1 MAEVKLM
8 PLGVVQVGRTQAAPA
23 AGGWLAN
30 GHQPRPS
37 ARERLGY
44 AQALDGPPYDAS
56 NSGGPGHYSFY
67 TRWRNLMP
75 IQCWD
80 LYRQTPDVR
89 ACVDSIV
96 RRVATWDWYVKPT
109 TDPRNADEYHR
120 MMQHA
125 KAVRDWMA
133 VPSRNG
139 ETWQEVMTRVVT
151 DLLVYDAGVM
161 ELNEQGGKLL
171 ELVPWLGSS
180 WFPVTDAKGVLLRYE
195 QESETGVPTGQ
206 PDIVVQMPPERLC
219 YLSLFR
225 NNRSNLGV
233 SLLDTLVNECV
244 TVLLSAEHT
253 MLAMDADEIPPGLL
267 VLAGVAGAAAERA
280 RADLQVMRGKDHKL
294 RVLTSPQPGGIDAK
308 WVEMRRPLKDV
319 QLLEV
324 VGELRRT
331 IWRVFGVQPVELGES
346 DGINRATAQ
355 VQMDVASSH
364 LIGPILELVQARIN
378 AQVLPRLLPPEARGK
393 VLFGFDR
400 AQPLTPKQRLEQAQ
414 ANDLLVKRGI
424 LTPNEVRAQM
434 GLLPVAGGDVPMVDT
449 NMGPLPLDQI
459 VSGLAPANSYAA
471 DTGNETAAPGDA
483 DDISP
488 LRKAVGDTD
497 PTNFPTAGENEAV
510 SLRNSEWELFDLRYA
525 EQLRTDYPSIW
536 RKGGNVRGNSQ
547 YDKLAPIVR
556 RGGRMAPRNDTEE
569 GAIRLREA
577 WVARHREDF
586 RLAGVVAQVKWLA
599 VGDRGERYM
608 KELLDAEKAKVDEGR
623 VAARA
628 ALAELPEGV
637 QDTLRGKARDH
648 NAEVDNDPDRSTT
661 AEALAQVWKRGVGAY
676 NTNPESVRPTVSSP
690 EQWAFA
696 RVESF
701 LFLLRTGE
709 PRGKAPHDTD
719 LLPEGHPYSTAGD
732 DERSALVARGL
743 CAHGACGHEHHAQHR
758 DAPSMAATG
767 EWLPS
772 DWQPAGRFAGMRT
785 INLRKLAEVV
795 AEYQL
800 AATEL
805 YDRASVVVQ
814 ASVAAAYGRD
824 GVLDLAE
831 AGRAQRVVEAELDKL
846 GTEWAARSEQFY
858 LRAARL
864 GHEGAERMAMSNVDA
879 RWQANGRAYWQE
891 AMGWLMQ
898 PSGLVG
904 GLQQRVRETLNRAT
918 TVQRSR
924 ITDVDPTDTTEDV
937 VGVVRAT
944 FAAQAARIDNWTG
957 LLVGL
962 SNRELTDA
970 LDRTVTTVNGQPVDW
985 MVEWVNAGGRTC
997 PTCAQEGGQGFRR
1010 LGDLARRPGEG
1021 TLCVGHCRCVLV
1033 FWTRAEVDGGQA
1045 IALSAL
1051 APEAAG

>member
-1 MAEVKLM
+1 MSDVKLM
-8 PLGVVQVGRTQAAPA
+8 PLGVVQVGRAQVQAPT
-23 AGGWLAN
+23 AGGWLAT
-30 GHQPRPS
+30 GQQRRPT

-44 AQALDGPPYDAS
+44 AQALDGPPYDAA
-56 NSGGPGHYSFY
+56 NSGGPGHYSFF

-109 TDPRNADEYHR
+109 TDPRDAAEYAR
-120 MMQHA
+120 MMEA
-125 KAVRDWMA
+125 ARAARDWLQ

-151 DLLVYDAGVM
+151 DLLVYDAGVL

-206 PDIVVQMPPERLC
+206 PDIVVKMPPERLC

-225 NNRSNLGV
+225 NNRANLGV
-233 SLLDTLVNECV
+233 ALLDTLVNECV
-244 TVLLSAEHT
+244 TVLLSSEHA
-253 MLAMDADEIPPGLL
+253 MVAMDADEIPPGLL
-267 VLAGVAGAAAERA
+267 VLGGVAGAAAERA

-294 RVLTSPQPGGIDAK
+294 RVVTSPQPGGIDAK
-308 WVEMRRPLKDV
+308 WVELRRPLKDV

-346 DGINRATAQ
+346 ENINRATAH
-355 VQMDVASSH
+355 VQLDVASSH

-400 AQPLTPKQRLEQAQ
+400 TQPLTPQQRLQQAQ

-424 LTPNEVRAQM
+424 LTTNEVRAQM
-434 GLLPVAGGDVPMVDT
+434 GLLPVDGGDVPLVDT
-449 NMGPLPLDQI
+449 NMGPLPLQQL
-459 VSGLAPANSYAA
+459 VTGLAPANSYAA
-471 DTGNETAAPGDA
+471 DTGNGTAAPGDP

-497 PTNFPTAGENEAV
+497 PTNFPAAGDNEAV
-510 SLRNSEWELFDLRYA
+510 NLRNSQWELFDLRYA
-525 EQLRTDYPSIW
+525 ENLRTEYPTIW

-547 YDKLAPIVR
+547 YEKLAPIVR
-556 RGGRMAPRNDTEE
+556 RGGRMAPRNATEE

-577 WVARHREDF
+577 WVARHRADF
-586 RLAGVVAQVKWLA
+586 RLPGVVAQVKWLA
-599 VGDRGERYM
+599 VGDRGEAYM
-608 KELLDAEKAKVDEGR
+608 KELLDAEKAKVDEKR
-623 VAARA
+623 AAARA
-628 ALAELPEGV
+628 VLAGLDDGV
-637 QDTLRGKARDH
+637 QDTLRGKAREH

-661 AEALAQVWKRGVGAY
+661 AEVLAQVWQRGIGAY
-676 NTNPESVRPTVSSP
+676 NTNPESVRPTVSSA

-732 DERSALVARGL
+732 DERSALVAQAV
-743 CAHGACGHEHHAQHR
+743 CAHGTCGHAHHAHR
-758 DAPSMAATG
+758 DAASMAATG

-772 DWQPAGRFAGMRT
+772 EWQPAGRFAGRRT
-785 INLRKLAEVV
+785 LNLRKLAEVV

-805 YDRASVVVQ
+805 YDAASVAVQ
-814 ASVAAAYGRD
+814 AAVAAAYGAD
-824 GVLDLAE
+824 GVLDVAE

-846 GTEWAARSEQFY
+846 GTEWAARTEGFY

-864 GHEGAERMAMSNVDA
+864 GHEAAERIAMTGAEA
-879 RWQANGRAYWQE
+879 RWQADGRAYWQQ
-891 AMGWLMQ
+891 AMGWLML

-904 GLQQRVRETLNRAT
+904 GLQARVREVLNRAS

-924 ITDVDPTDTTEDV
+924 ITDVDTDDTAEDV

-944 FAAQAARIDNWTG
+944 FAAQAARIDNWSG
-957 LLVGL
+957 LLVAL
-962 SNRELTDA
+962 ANEQLTDT
-970 LDRTVTTVNGQPVDW
+970 LERTPTTVNGAPVEW

-997 PTCAQEGGQGFRR
+997 PTCAQEGAQGFRR
-1010 LGDLARRPGEG
+1010 LGDLGRRPGQG

-1045 IALSAL
+1045 VALSAL
-1051 APEAAG
+1051 APGGAG

>member
-1 MAEVKLM
+1 MADVKLM
-8 PLGVVQVGRTQAAPA
+8 PLGVVQVGRARAPSQPGSWLV
-23 AGGWLAN
+23 GGNA
-30 GHQPRPS
+30 PRPS

-44 AQALDGPPYDAS
+44 AQALDGPPYDAVS
-56 NSGGPGHYSFY
+56 SGGPGHYSFY
-67 TRWRNLMP
+67 ARWRNLMP

-96 RRVATWDWYVKPT
+96 RRVATWDWYVKPV
-109 TDPRNADEYHR
+109 TDPRNADEYRR
-120 MMQHA
+120 MMDHA
-125 KAVRDWMA
+125 KAARDWLQ

-151 DLLVYDAGVM
+151 DLLVYDAGVL

-195 QESETGVPTGQ
+195 QESESGVPTGQ
-206 PDIVVQMPPERLC
+206 PDIVVKMPPERLC
-219 YLSLFR
+219 YLSLFK

-244 TVLLSAEHT
+244 TVLLSSEHT
-253 MLAMDADEIPPGLL
+253 MMAMDADEIPPGLL
-267 VLAGVAGAAAERA
+267 VLGGVAGAAAERA

-294 RVLTSPQPGGIDAK
+294 RVITSPQPGGIDAK
-308 WVEMRRPLKDV
+308 WVELRRPLKDV

-324 VGELRRT
+324 VDTLRHT

-346 DGINRATAQ
+346 ENINRATAH
-355 VQMDVASSH
+355 VQLDVASSH

-378 AQVLPRLLPPEARGK
+378 AQVVPRLLPPEARGK

-400 AQPLTPKQRLEQAQ
+400 AQPLTPQQRLQQAQ
-414 ANDLLVKRGI
+414 ANDLLVKRGVV
-424 LTPNEVRAQM
+424 TVNEVRAQM
-434 GLLPVAGGDVPMVDT
+434 GLLPVAGGDVPVVDT
-449 NMGPLPLDQI
+449 NMGPMPLEQL
-459 VSGLAPANSYAA
+459 VNGLAPANSYAS

-497 PTNFPTAGENEAV
+497 PTNFPKAGDDERV

-525 EQLRTDYPSIW
+525 ENLRTEYPSIW

-556 RGGRMAPRNDTEE
+556 RGGSMAPRNDTEE

-577 WVARHREDF
+577 WVARHRADF

-599 VGDRGERYM
+599 VGERGEAYM
-608 KELLDAEKAKVDEGR
+608 KELLDAEKAKVDEKR
-623 VAARA
+623 TALRA

-637 QDTLRGKARDH
+637 QDTLREKAREH
-648 NAEVDNDPDRSTT
+648 NAEVDNDPDRRTT
-661 AEALAQVWKRGVGAY
+661 AEVLAQVWKRGVGAY
-676 NTNPESVRPTVSSP
+676 NTNPESVRPTVSSA

-732 DERSALVARGL
+732 NERSALVARAMCGT
-743 CAHGACGHEHHAQHR
+743 GECGHQHHLQAR
-758 DAPSMAATG
+758 DVASMAATG

-772 DWQPAGRFAGMRT
+772 EWQPAGRFAGMRT
-785 INLRKLAEVV
+785 LNLRKLAEVV

-800 AATEL
+800 TATEL

-814 ASVAAAYGRD
+814 ATVAAAYGGD
-824 GVLDLAE
+824 GELDVVE
-831 AGRAQRVVEAELDKL
+831 AGRAQRAVEAELDKL
-846 GTEWAARSEQFY
+846 GTEWAARTEQFY
-858 LRAARL
+858 LRAAQL
-864 GHEGAERMAMSNVDA
+864 GHEAAERMAMTAVDA
-879 RWQANGRAYWQE
+879 QWRTSGRAYWQE

-904 GLQQRVRETLNRAT
+904 GLQARVRETLNRAT

-924 ITDVDPTDTTEDV
+924 ITDVEPSDTAEDV
-937 VGVVRAT
+937 AGVVRAT
-944 FAAQAARIDNWTG
+944 FAAQAARIDNWSG

-970 LDRTVTTVNGQPVDW
+970 LDRTVTTVNNAPVEW
-985 MVEWVNAGGRTC
+985 MVEWVNAGGNSC
-997 PTCAQEGGQGFRR
+997 PTCEAEGAQGFVR
-1010 LGDLARRPGEG
+1010 LGDLQRRPGEG
-1021 TLCVGHCRCVLV
+1021 TLCLGHCRCVLV
-1033 FWTRAEVDGGQA
+1033 FWTRAEVEGGTA
-1045 IALSAL
+1045 VALSAL
-1051 APEAAG
+1051 APESAG